1 MTLDTITKGEELL
14 KKATPGPWREEVGAA
29 YKDNPEL
36 AVARTFIGGTARNHS
51 ILTEHDGG
59 SYPVDDLRLIIW
71 LRNHASELLQCARE
85 VEGLKA
91 RIEVLENPL
100 PTQEEERE
108 FYHRAYHVCHTGC
121 PTPCPNRT

>member
-1 MTLDTITKGEELL
+1 MNISTIEQGEELL
-14 KKATPGPWREEVGAA
+14 SGVTPGKWQPEGYGITSGE
-29 YKDNPEL
+29 YKAFTTCRSHTDTE
-36 AVARTFIGGTARNHS
+36 FICWA
-51 ILTEHDGG
+51 
-59 SYPVDDLRLIIW
+59 
-71 LRNHASELLQCARE
+71 RNHASELLQCARE

-121 PTPCPNRT
+121 PMPCPNRT